1 MIISAVNAFTT
12 TFESLI
18 RKKLFR
24 ELSEWLYVSCL
35 QIAHNVFEAGL
46 KRFMHEPG
54 YILE

>member
-1 MIISAVNAFTT
+1 MYICNYFCRRANMLKSIG
-12 TFESLI
+12 LM
-18 RKKLFR
+18 
-24 ELSEWLYVSCL
+24 